1 MLRDVRA
8 CKESVKRVRKFHS
21 IVEEQKSVTDNFKM
35 SYDYNHESF
44 KRDLNQKKKQLK
56 VSEITLQKELTI
68 LKKDVKENLALIL
81 GELSN
86 STGQEYYN

>member
-1 MLRDVRA
+1 
-8 CKESVKRVRKFHS
+8 
-21 IVEEQKSVTDNFKM
+21 M